1 MLAISCAL
9 IWHMI
14 NLEIDGSHEEHIK
27 KFWFS
32 WAGNL
37 TFKTIIPIS
46 LVIFWGEKFRIFIR
60 KSTQK
65 VHPDVTILPATAAGI
80 SIITANV
87 EPEQRN

>member
-1 MLAISCAL
+1 MTWYI
-9 IWHMI
+9 I
-14 NLEIDGSHEEHIK
+14 NLEIDGSYEEHIQ

-37 TFKTIIPIS
+37 LFKTIIPIF
-46 LVIFWGEKFRIFIR
+46 VVFFWGEDFRTFIR

-65 VHPDVTILPATAAGI
+65 VHPDVAILPAAAAGI

-87 EPEQRN
+87 EAETSV